1 MPLLTRPRPTCSVR
15 LFREW
20 DEDGDGRVS
29 RQEFRRAMPMLGIKA
44 SRDEV
49 DDLFDAMDQD
59 GSGSIEYLELKDLL
73 ESEAN
78 GQEFPKSPLLARNQD
93 AEDEP
98 KGCCQRKCG
107 RSPHVFTS
115 KSASGRTSSRR
126 SHSTLPV
133 AEKNELMHWLG
144 L

>member
-1 MPLLTRPRPTCSVR
+1 
-15 LFREW
+15 
-20 DEDGDGRVS
+20 
-29 RQEFRRAMPMLGIKA
+29 MPMLGIKA

-78 GQEFPKSPLLARNQD
+78 SKEFPKSPLLARNED

-98 KGCCQRKCG
+98 TGCCQRKCG
-107 RSPHVFTS
+107 RCLRTAGVFCLHGQTPSPCPCPCPTPITPHSLSLARSPHH
-115 KSASGRTSSRR
+115 SG
-126 SHSTLPV
+126 
-133 AEKNELMHWLG
+133 
-144 L
+144 